1 MTIPAIGALT
11 GISSLVS
18 GSATA
23 TSAATSAASST
34 GGTDFASMLNNGLQ
48 SLQASQ
54 TNADSLAVQ
63 ASTGDLSDIAQYT
76 IAATQAS
83 VATQLATTLTSKGV
97 EAFNQIMGMQA

>member
-23 TSAATSAASST
+23 TTAATSAASST
-34 GGTDFASMLNNGLQ
+34 GGADFASMLNNGLQ
-48 SLQASQ
+48 SLQSSQ

-63 ASTGDLSDIAQYT
+63 ASTGDLSDIAQYS

-83 VATQLATTLTSKGV
+83 VATQLATTLTSKAV

>member
-1 MTIPAIGALT
+1 
-11 GISSLVS
+11 
-18 GSATA
+18 
-23 TSAATSAASST
+23 
-34 GGTDFASMLNNGLQ
+34 MLNNGLQ
-48 SLQASQ
+48 SLQSSQ

-83 VATQLATTLTSKGV
+83 LATQLATSLTSKGV